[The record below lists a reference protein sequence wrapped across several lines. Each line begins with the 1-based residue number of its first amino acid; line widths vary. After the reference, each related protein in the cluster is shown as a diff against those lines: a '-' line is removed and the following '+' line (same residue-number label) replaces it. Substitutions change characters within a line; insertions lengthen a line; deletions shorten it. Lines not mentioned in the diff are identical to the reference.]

1 MEVIPKVGGNLSL
14 TGHTLVIAGAGG
26 TASLGELAV
35 DAVITTFDLRRVAIV
50 QSPLLLPVAVSSAWK
65 LPSEQPSERLE
76 ITTAAELYQSDT
88 VPGLSVLQIRSP
100 PVEGRRRALAKEI
113 WTWASGVGIAQI
125 VVVAPCASY
134 MREDADINSSSP
146 LRYAHIDDNSSN
158 DLIELLQKAGLS
170 EFVLPFAGP
179 APPEEETSA
188 DSSGNRHLL
197 AVQRSLHGG
206 GLTRPL
212 LLEAAEAAVA
222 ETASQNSLPKIL
234 CLLAYT
240 TSTVDMRTLEQ
251 LAKAACALTGVKLG
265 LQLPAMKFP
274 PSWSLEAETL
284 AARPPMYLWN

>member
-1 MEVIPKVGGNLSL
+1 
-14 TGHTLVIAGAGG
+14 
-26 TASLGELAV
+26 
-35 DAVITTFDLRRVAIV
+35 
-50 QSPLLLPVAVSSAWK
+50 
-65 LPSEQPSERLE
+65 
-76 ITTAAELYQSDT
+76 
-88 VPGLSVLQIRSP
+88 
-100 PVEGRRRALAKEI
+100 
-113 WTWASGVGIAQI
+113 
-125 VVVAPCASY
+125 

-188 DSSGNRHLL
+188 DSSGNRHLS
-197 AVQRSLHGG
+197 AVQRSLNGG

-222 ETASQNSLPKIL
+222 ETASENSLPKIL